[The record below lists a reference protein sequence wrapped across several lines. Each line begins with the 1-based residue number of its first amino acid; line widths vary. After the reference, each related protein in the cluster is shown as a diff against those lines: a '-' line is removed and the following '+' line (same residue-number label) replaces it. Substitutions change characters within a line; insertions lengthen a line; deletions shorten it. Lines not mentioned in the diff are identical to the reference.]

1 MIAPAYATAHMSQI
15 LIEPEE
21 RNRSCEHFRCVPRRF
36 PISVLWEFNLI
47 PADVASGAGFQEG
60 KKKQNQK
67 ERNKKGRL
75 DLIFLLVQENQRI
88 WVSLF
93 LSVSVSHSQMI

>member
-21 RNRSCEHFRCVPRRF
+21 RNRSCEHFRCVLRRF

-60 KKKQNQK
+60 KKNKIRKK
-67 ERNKKGRL
+67 ETKTA
-75 DLIFLLVQENQRI
+75 D
-88 WVSLF
+88 WT
-93 LSVSVSHSQMI
+93 